1 MPDPSSRAAAGRRMA
16 GPPLSGT
23 PGDGDPVPIIMVVSC
38 ARPIGAKTSMAA
50 KATVTRIIVLFIQSS
65 FCLLCLQ
72 VACTCLLLPRS
83 THSVQNRNVKVF
95 IILML
100 FNKVVTWVFCRALLG
115 RGQKDSNL
123 RAFYGLWFSRPAHSS
138 ALPCPLATFDGII
151 RCLGRLSSGEN
162 VGIFGVWCR

>member
-95 IILML
+95 IILMI
-100 FNKVVTWVFCRALLG
+100 FNKSVTRTFHGCTSVGGG
-115 RGQKDSNL
+115 RRIRTFGRFTASGFQDQRIRPLCHAPSPHL
-123 RAFYGLWFSRPAHSS
+123 VGLYDVWGC
-138 ALPCPLATFDGII
+138 LTFRG
-151 RCLGRLSSGEN
+151 N
-162 VGIFGVWCR
+162 VG